1 MVFPCFHAV
10 FTRTR
15 MQRDRSHNG
24 SFRCRPRERERKRE
38 MVVLIEYKVEEA
50 ACFIGVFYRERGGNT
65 ISFRRG
71 FWPFLS
77 CTNALGFALGHYL
90 LPRARMTCPDCVIA
104 SHTGDFLLSPR
115 LLPTSLFSMSLP
127 LFQPFSPSLSLSLCA
142 TALFS
147 PLGSGVGVVDGCP
160 PWMRRSF
167 KTPRWNDAGTE
178 RRDRVLRSPR
188 WSQVFAHDC
197 FRQVS

>member
-71 FWPFLS
+71 FWPL
-77 CTNALGFALGHYL
+77 CKCPWL
-90 LPRARMTCPDCVIA
+90 RARTLSSAEGTNDLSRLRHRVTHRRFPSFA
-104 SHTGDFLLSPR
+104 SV
-115 LLPTSLFSMSLP
+115 TSDESFFHVTAAVSA
-127 LFQPFSPSLSLSLCA
+127 FLSLSLGDGFIFTPWFRCRCRRRLPSMNA
-142 TALFS
+142 TLLQNAS
-147 PLGSGVGVVDGCP
+147 
-160 PWMRRSF
+160 MKRRWHW
-167 KTPRWNDAGTE
+167 T
-178 RRDRVLRSPR
+178 
-188 WSQVFAHDC
+188 
-197 FRQVS
+197 